1 MHADE
6 YMSPEELPEPPTLD
20 VVTRFFRGPLFTL
33 TPQPSLEEWV
43 SSASARDAGGVI
55 LFDEA
60 SIGYTFWRNPDDHDD
75 PANLEELGGEPRPS
89 LDVSPTRPVPEW
101 MAEIAARMPYPQLW
115 DAVRTSVAEEHS
127 PWQSI
132 EFALLEHV
140 NRVLRSRLRSERAGG
155 SDPGELLGPAMDLG
169 VEHGVPLLLDGR
181 WVPGIRIDTDPHVLG
196 VGAHLGDRFLTAVVD
211 RDRLPFLDFTF
222 VTRHARG

>member
-6 YMSPEELPEPPTLD
+6 YLPPEELPEPPTLD

-43 SSASARDAGGVI
+43 SSASARDRGGEI

-60 SIGYTFWRNPDDHDD
+60 SIGYTFWRNPNDHDD

-89 LDVSPTRPVPEW
+89 LDVSPTHPVPEW
-101 MAEIAARMPYPQLW
+101 MAEIAARIPYPQLW

-140 NRVLRSRLRSERAGG
+140 NRILRSRAHAERAGG
-155 SDPGELLGPAMDLG
+155 SGGEEPLGPAMDLG
-169 VEHGVPLLLDGR
+169 IEHDVPLLLDGR
-181 WVPGIRIDTDPHVLG
+181 PVPGIRIDTDPHVLG
-196 VGAHLGDRFLTAVVD
+196 IGAHLGDRFLTAVVD
-211 RDRLPFLDFTF
+211 RDRLPLLDFTF
-222 VTRHARG
+222 VTRRARA

>member
-1 MHADE
+1 MHTDE
-6 YMSPEELPEPPTLD
+6 YLSPEDLPEPPTLD
-20 VVTRFFRGPLFTL
+20 VVTEFFLGPLFTL

-43 SSASARDAGGVI
+43 SSASARDRDGTI

-89 LDVSPTRPVPEW
+89 LDVSPTHPVPEW

-140 NRVLRSRLRSERAGG
+140 NRILRNRLRTERAGG
-155 SDPGELLGPAMDLG
+155 SDPDELLGPAMDLG
-169 VEHGVPLLLDGR
+169 IEHDVPLLLDGR
-181 WVPGIRIDTDPHVLG
+181 PVPGIRIDTDPHVLG
-196 VGAHLGDRFLTAVVD
+196 IGAHLGDRFLTAVVD
-211 RDRLPFLDFTF
+211 RDRLPLLDFSF